1 MITAQWCTGKM
12 GGRYRYYRCTK
23 KKGKCG
29 QRYLMEDALALQVK
43 EQLQAVSLPEAWA
56 DYMLKKVEVFEHD
69 EIHASGNRLGQIKED
84 FKKFEAKI
92 DALFG
97 FFLNHDI
104 ERDIYLTK
112 KDALMRQKSSLQA
125 KSSSARAERK
135 NWVEPLRK
143 WILDSKR
150 AGFLA
155 TSENLHEMRDFL
167 RSFGTNPALKDK
179 TISISFCSPSEF
191 ARTRKAELISSSYI
205 APSPR
210 PDFSL
215 TSDQV
220 SFCDPT
226 DRKSPVNGLKN

>member
-1 MITAQWCTGKM
+1 MQEI
-12 GGRYRYYRCTK
+12 
-23 KKGKCG
+23 
-29 QRYLMEDALALQVK
+29 ALAGQIK
-43 EQLQAVSLPEAWA
+43 EQLQSVSFPEAWA
-56 DYMLKKVEVFEHD
+56 DFMLTETEKMEKVAS
-69 EIHASGNRLGQIKED
+69 HASGTRLGQMKDELKEV
-84 FKKFEAKI
+84 EAKM
-92 DALFG
+92 DALVDLH
-97 FFLNHDI
+97 LNGDI
-104 ERDIYLTK
+104 ERETYLRK
-112 KDALMRQKSSLQA
+112 KDILVRQKLSLQD
-125 KSSSARAERK
+125 KLSSARDERK
-135 NWVEPLRK
+135 NWIEPLRK

-226 DRKSPVNGLKN
+226 GSRTPIYAVRGRCPSH